1 MEKTADETGRFV
13 LERQLHAVME
23 SFSYHWK
30 MQKQYKREMN
40 KIEKKL
46 AVLSERNRAANADI
60 TPRMVSLPSLLKEI
74 G

>member
-13 LERQLHAVME
+13 LEKQLHAVME

-40 KIEKKL
+40 QIEKKL
-46 AVLSERNRAANADI
+46 AVLTEQSRAVATDI
-60 TPRMVSLPSLLKEI
+60 NPRIES
-74 G
+74 

>member
-13 LERQLHAVME
+13 LEKQLFAVME

-40 KIEKKL
+40 QIEKKL
-46 AVLSERNRAANADI
+46 AVLTEQSRAVATDI
-60 TPRMVSLPSLLKEI
+60 NQRIES
-74 G
+74 